1 MTFRELHEEYIRT
14 HNILTENNPVYSFIR
29 DHEPGSGDEAAFFS
43 YGTVAEAVGLVY
55 TSGGDPAEEQR
66 DFVEGMLDNCFEF
79 LWEDCDIAVQ
89 RDAVKNGLTGIRV
102 MKTN

>member
-1 MTFRELHEEYIRT
+1 MTFRELHEEYILT
-14 HNILTENNPVYSFIR
+14 HNILTKNNPVYSFIR
-29 DHEPGSGDEAAFFS
+29 DHEPRSGDKAAFFS
-43 YGTVAEAVGLVY
+43 YGDVAKAVGLVY
-55 TSGGDPAEEQR
+55 TSDGNPADEQR